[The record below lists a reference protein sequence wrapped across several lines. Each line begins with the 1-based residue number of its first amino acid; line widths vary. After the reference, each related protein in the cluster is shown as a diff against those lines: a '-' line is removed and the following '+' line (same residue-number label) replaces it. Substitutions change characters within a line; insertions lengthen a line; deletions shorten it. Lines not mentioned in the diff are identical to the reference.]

1 MGDQSLVAAATLT
14 NNNDKDSTKL
24 KEEWKRNVWRS
35 KTARPPKPESST
47 NKASRLIASD
57 NRMVML
63 KSKEKVNPSTFNV
76 HQALLSFYSPYHDTL
91 LNGPFLE
98 GMNPPTEP
106 FLVEAGS
113 GVLKLFVTWL
123 YNGRVNMRHPEC
135 LSDVEVAHWY
145 LGVTKLYIL
154 ADSFNCVALA
164 RLVVS
169 NFLNHE
175 DELYTFPTWSCIGL
189 LSGSSLE
196 SSSLYR
202 YYLAVLDAHWC
213 GSLRDDEHEGQYQGD
228 PNGEDPLP
236 LNLAY
241 RLLLRK
247 LQRTQDGQEGD
258 CRCCHDRCEFH
269 RHESE
274 EEREA
279 TCGSLD
285 DETEDDGD
293 AISNFDSEVDSES
306 ESDSDTDTASEAF
319 SASEADTALKPL
331 TAPEANASMMRT
343 GVSCIGGARF
353 ESDGKGGL
361 KFVNGDP
368 LFENSDDSDSDS
380 DSSTGPLSDAGTSAE
395 PTTKK
400 RVREKGDKAGAKT
413 KRIKAV

>member
-14 NNNDKDSTKL
+14 NNNDKKSTKL
-24 KEEWKRNVWRS
+24 KEEWKRNVWRN
-35 KTARPPKPESST
+35 KT
-47 NKASRLIASD
+47 ASRLIASD

-169 NFLNHE
+169 NYLNYE
-175 DELYTFPTWSCIGL
+175 DDLYTFPTWSCIGL

-213 GSLRDDEHEGQYQGD
+213 GSQGD
-228 PNGEDPLP
+228 PNDEDPLP
-236 LNLAY
+236 SNLAY

-293 AISNFDSEVDSES
+293 AISNFDSEADSES
-306 ESDSDTDTASEAF
+306 ESESDTDTASEAF

-331 TAPEANASMMRT
+331 TASEANASMMRT
-343 GVSCIGGARF
+343 GVSCIDGARF

-380 DSSTGPLSDAGTSAE
+380 DSSTGALSDADTSAE

-400 RVREKGDKAGAKT
+400 RVRETGDKAGAKT

>member
-1 MGDQSLVAAATLT
+1 MGDRSPVAAAPLT
-14 NNNDKDSTKL
+14 NNNDKNSTKL

-35 KTARPPKPESST
+35 KTA
-47 NKASRLIASD
+47 SRLIASD
-57 NRMVML
+57 NRMAML
-63 KSKEKVNPSTFNV
+63 KSKEKVNPSTFSV

-91 LNGPFLE
+91 LNEPFLE
-98 GMNPPTEP
+98 GMNSPTEP

-113 GVLKLFVTWL
+113 DVLKLSVTWL
-123 YNGRVNMRHPEC
+123 YNGRVNMRHPKY
-135 LSDVEVAHWY
+135 LSNIEVADWY
-145 LGVTKLYIL
+145 LGATKLYIP
-154 ADSFNCVALA
+154 ADSYNCVALA

-169 NFLNHE
+169 NYLNYE
-175 DELYTFPTWSCIGL
+175 DDLYTFPTWGCIGL

-202 YYLAVLDAHWC
+202 YYLAVLDTHWC
-213 GSLRDDEHEGQYQGD
+213 GGLRGDEHEGQFQGD

-236 LNLAY
+236 SNLAY

-247 LQRTQDGQEGD
+247 LHRTKDGQEGD
-258 CRCCHDRCEFH
+258 CRCCHERCEFH

-274 EEREA
+274 QERKA

-306 ESDSDTDTASEAF
+306 ESESDTYTASEAF
-319 SASEADTALKPL
+319 YASEADTALEPW
-331 TAPEANASMMRT
+331 TASEANASMRRT

-361 KFVNGDP
+361 KFVNEDP
-368 LFENSDDSDSDS
+368 LFVNSDDSDSDS
-380 DSSTGPLSDAGTSAE
+380 DSSTGALSDADTSAE

-400 RVREKGDKAGAKT
+400 RVREEEDKAGAKT
-413 KRIKAV
+413 KRVKAV